1 MWNLL
6 LYRVAPVICILV
18 NGACIGRLYGFTPAA
33 VFWWVLFWICG
44 SAIHMALHETGHLL
58 GGLCSGYKLVF
69 CQVGPLRLAS
79 SGDGKLSLR
88 VRRDRSGQCV
98 MAPASLQRIRYIRY
112 NAGGI
117 LVNLLVCAGALPL
130 CRAVPGYGGFF
141 FLQLFFAGLPKLYT
155 NCIPC
160 LSGGCPTDAYILRLL
175 TGNPACRRD
184 YGTYLYV
191 YARRFWGL
199 PVRRQDY
206 TYERT
211 EEGKKAER
219 IYYDALQELLEESEG
234 EKDG

>member
-6 LYRVAPVICILV
+6 LYRVAPAICIV
-18 NGACIGRLYGFTPAA
+18 ANIACTGHLYGFAPAV
-33 VFWWVLFWICG
+33 VFWWVLGWICG
-44 SAIHMALHETGHLL
+44 SVAQMALHETGHLL

-69 CQVGPLRLAS
+69 FQVGPLRLVS

-88 VRRDRSGQCV
+88 IRWERCGQCV
-98 MAPASLQRIRYIRY
+98 MAPESLWRIRYVRY

-117 LVNLLVCAGALPL
+117 LANLLVCTGALLL
-130 CRAVPGYGGFF
+130 CRLVTGYGGLF

-155 NCIPC
+155 NCFPC
-160 LSGGCPTDAYILRLL
+160 LSGGCPNDAYILRLL
-175 TGNPACRRD
+175 TVNPVCRKD

-191 YARRFWGL
+191 YARRFWGV

-206 TYERT
+206 AYERT

-219 IYYDALQELLEESEG
+219 IYYDALWDLLEESEE
-234 EKDG
+234 EKEG